1 MMAAPARLLLLA
13 LLAGPASALQDG
25 GTCSAGAACG
35 SGLHCSACG
44 PGGGGICTR
53 AAPIDPATH
62 GTGLPFN
69 NYSWLTT
76 HNSFALAGAV
86 SAATGQAVI
95 TQTNQEDTVTAQ
107 LKVTNRFFLLLLLLL
122 LPVRLRRGP
131 RRNRGVV
138 GCLAIL
144 VVWDGIPACPW

>member
-1 MMAAPARLLLLA
+1 MAAPGRLLLLA
-13 LLAGPASALQDG
+13 VAASLAATLLLLRPASALQVGD
-25 GTCSAGAACG
+25 TCSADAACG

-44 PGGGGICTR
+44 PAGDKICTR

-86 SAATGQAVI
+86 SATGAAI
-95 TQTNQEDTVTAQ
+95 ISPTNQEDTVTAQ
-107 LKVTNRFFLLLLLLL
+107 LKVTNRFLL
-122 LPVRLRRGP
+122 LPPPSRPTPTRPPPESRG
-131 RRNRGVV
+131 G
-138 GCLAIL
+138 
-144 VVWDGIPACPW
+144 WF